1 MQNMPVVSKT
11 DGMAGIVS
19 ALITGDAVEF
29 FRENIDN
36 FIFAFVVLLGIYNC
50 DIAFH

>member
-1 MQNMPVVSKT
+1 
-11 DGMAGIVS
+11 MAGIVS
-19 ALITGDAVEF
+19 ALITGNAVEF

-36 FIFAFVVLLGIYNC
+36 FTLAFVAPLNTYNC